1 MALKKKN
8 MALITKYFLPGK
20 YTPESACEHPGAVR
34 QLALEFAR
42 AGGDVTQTFT
52 YGSTEGMLT
61 MMMMTMMMMMGQQKV
76 QNIIYVHENNMKSAP
91 SPNYSFIHHQ
101 TLKHCLIEVFR
112 NVGGM
117 PVHPRADQ
125 PGSVRNC

>member
-1 MALKKKN
+1 
-8 MALITKYFLPGK
+8 MALIKTYQLSGK

-52 YGSTEGMLT
+52 YGSTEGM
-61 MMMMTMMMMMGQQKV
+61 MTMMMMMMMGQI
-76 QNIIYVHENNMKSAP
+76 IIYVHKNNMNSAP
-91 SPNYSFIHHQ
+91 SPNNSFIHHQ

-117 PVHPRADQ
+117 PVHSRADQ
-125 PGSVRNC
+125 PGGVRYC